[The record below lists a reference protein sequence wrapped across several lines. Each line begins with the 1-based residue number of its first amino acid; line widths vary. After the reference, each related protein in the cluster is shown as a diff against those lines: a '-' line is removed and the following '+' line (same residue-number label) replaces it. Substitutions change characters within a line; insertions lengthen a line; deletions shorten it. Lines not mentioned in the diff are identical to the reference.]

1 MGRITRRIAGAHI
14 FGLACLSLV
23 LATASFAQ
31 APDPKEEA
39 AKLQPGAYYWTGMA
53 WHALEPLEWS
63 ANGIKKIGKSSVWIY
78 KHPQARVQL
87 KEATPLFCYR
97 LPEAAPGSATQP
109 PPLNLVIARLE
120 AKKDRRELEIG
131 SGKGAFAFSAGSTK
145 QSTLEITATSVTS
158 DVFLV
163 SPKEPL
169 SPGEYV
175 IGGSSLALTG
185 FDFGIRSTR

>member
-97 LPEAAPGSATQP
+97 LPETAPGSATQP

-120 AKKDRRELEIG
+120 ARKIVANLKSDPGKARSLSALVPPNKVRLRSPLRVLPLTFSWCLRRNR
-131 SGKGAFAFSAGSTK
+131 SRRVST
-145 QSTLEITATSVTS
+145 
-158 DVFLV
+158 
-163 SPKEPL
+163 
-169 SPGEYV
+169 
-175 IGGSSLALTG
+175 
-185 FDFGIRSTR
+185 